1 MSDLVDRFRRYIRQ
15 EQELPRVFRRD
26 RKKIEKLHEDW
37 AMLRQE
43 ALEAEG
49 GRIWKREGK

>member
-1 MSDLVDRFRRYIRQ
+1 MSDLVDRFRKYIRQ

-49 GRIWKREGK
+49 SRIWKREEK